1 MSSIWRDF
9 CTALVA
15 AVRRPDETAVRAERR
30 RAMRRLAEEKI
41 REQERLTARE
51 PHEQPAEED

>member
-15 AVRRPDETAVRAERR
+15 AVRRPDEAAVRAERR

-41 REQERLTARE
+41 REQERLTAPERDDR
-51 PHEQPAEED
+51 PAED